1 MIRKGKNSLSCLKM
15 SICKEL
21 RSLQAHSSSLKKG
34 KPANDSNT
42 PVKIASKMSE
52 SIISAAIHLKDS
64 ASVIK
69 HIVNKARKETKGK
82 TTALHEGTGK
92 I

>member
-1 MIRKGKNSLSCLKM
+1 MIGRGKNSLSCLKM

-21 RSLQAHSSSLKKG
+21 GALKAHSSPLKKSSAG
-34 KPANDSNT
+34 KDNGT

-52 SIISAAIHLKDS
+52 SIVSSAIRSKDS
-64 ASVIK
+64 VSALK
-69 HIVNKARKETKGK
+69 HIVNRARKDAKGK
-82 TTALHEGTGK
+82 PAGVPECARK